1 SMKKTISLV
10 LVIFC
15 VASAQSQLK
24 VKAKCDEFY
33 IDILGGTVNEAR
45 PDYTMGQ
52 IKTKMPCFTS
62 SDEEGNATAK
72 CGATIFYKDRD
83 VYFYTDRDYIEIGE
97 KFKGRMSV
105 PLIGMLRKAVVKY
118 FGQPKLKDDGWD
130 AFQTSYGLAV
140 LHYNKMGKVFLIQ
153 LTTKNTATLQLCE

>member
-1 SMKKTISLV
+1 MKKTFLFIL
-10 LVIFC
+10 IMIC
-15 VASAQSQLK
+15 ITSAQAQLK

-33 IDILGGTVNEAR
+33 VDVLGGTVNDVR

-52 IKTKMPCFTS
+52 IKTKLPCFSS
-62 SDEEGNATAK
+62 SDEEGNTTAK
-72 CGATIFYKDRD
+72 CGATVFYKDRD

-105 PLIGMLRKAVVKY
+105 SLIGMLRKAVVKY

-130 AFQTSYGLAV
+130 AFQTQYGLAV
-140 LHYNKMGKVFLIQ
+140 LHYNKLGKVSLIQ
-153 LTTKNTATLQLCE
+153 LTTKNTGNLQLCE